1 MGIARHFLFMTELDN
16 VFEELKHLSF
26 EKYEDLEQL
35 RKEFYQKKVNGFV
48 FWELEGVKFLVC
60 VDPVEKHAIIPQLI
74 IFKNNNI
81 A

>member
-35 RKEFYQKKVNGFV
+35 RNICNENSKEDKQKLQYVSRD
-48 FWELEGVKFLVC
+48 LLQRRDGVMKTARK
-60 VDPVEKHAIIPQLI
+60 PEKR
-74 IFKNNNI
+74 F
-81 A
+81 